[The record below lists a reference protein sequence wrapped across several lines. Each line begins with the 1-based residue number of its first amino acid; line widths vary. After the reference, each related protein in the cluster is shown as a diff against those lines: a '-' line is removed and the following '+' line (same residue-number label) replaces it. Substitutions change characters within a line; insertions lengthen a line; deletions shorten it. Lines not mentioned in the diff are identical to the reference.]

1 MKLRKIAE
9 SIYDSTARKKISN
22 KIDFTPTVKG
32 LNDNELIGY
41 EWSWKEG
48 EKFSKHDGGVV
59 STRVS
64 DWEKAEMSAETGR
77 DLVHKFIVKVGNTE
91 RTVSSESVLHL
102 LGYVDKSQPTKIPS
116 LISAVKTLA
125 KLQMNYKFQLG
136 LQTAISDIRTSTIE
150 NLPKYKIHSLE
161 FRDSDNSVSG
171 FVVSYDGINI
181 QMSNFDRNIK
191 QTSDFDKK
199 NGNND
204 TVYER
209 INYHIINAKLKQE
222 LGKDYEKRRESLKD
236 IETKIGKQESKI
248 KQITASK

>member
-1 MKLRKIAE
+1 
-9 SIYDSTARKKISN
+9 
-22 KIDFTPTVKG
+22 

-48 EKFSKHDGGVV
+48 EKFSKHDGGLVA
-59 STRVS
+59 TRIS

-77 DLVHKFIVKVGNTE
+77 DLVHKFIVKVGSTE

-102 LGYVDKSQPTKIPS
+102 LGYVDKSQPTRIPS

-136 LQTAISDIRTSTIE
+136 LHNAIGDIKKSTIA

-161 FRDSDNSVSG
+161 FRDSDNSVSA
-171 FVVSYDGINI
+171 FTVSYDGINI
-181 QMSNFDRNIK
+181 QMYNFDRNIK
-191 QTSDFDKK
+191 QVSDFDKK
-199 NGNND
+199 SNLGS

-209 INYHIINAKLKQE
+209 INNDIIDSKLKQE

-236 IETKIGKQESKI
+236 IETKIAKQESKI
-248 KQITASK
+248 KQISANK